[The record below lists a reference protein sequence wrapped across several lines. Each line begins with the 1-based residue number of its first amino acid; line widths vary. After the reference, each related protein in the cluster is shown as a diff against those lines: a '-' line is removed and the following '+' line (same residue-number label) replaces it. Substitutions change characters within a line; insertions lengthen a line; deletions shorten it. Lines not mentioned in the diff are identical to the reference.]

1 MGGALTNRPFISK
14 LSKIEFSL
22 DSENIKLYREVKK
35 MLDIERKPVKVE
47 EVDDKKKEV
56 KLDDVEVIK
65 AKNIELEEKLRA
77 LEDKKEKKN
86 ADVKLEEFVE
96 AQKIQLQAMEDRI
109 TKLTEANVA
118 LEEDNKKTKEVA
130 KVSEIKLFCDRLL
143 NDEKHHPSVVEV
155 VRDLLLENPSDEK
168 VYKFSETIGEGD
180 EAKTRDIN
188 ISLQGVISNILS
200 AVPATQRANY
210 TEKTTSDS
218 VSLSE
223 AEQNEMED
231 KAMSKAFAKKNLKR
245 LTAVK

>member
-1 MGGALTNRPFISK
+1 MP
-14 LSKIEFSL
+14 
-22 DSENIKLYREVKK
+22 
-35 MLDIERKPVKVE
+35 DIERKPAKVD

-56 KLDDVEVIK
+56 KLDDIEIIK
-65 AKNIELEEKLRA
+65 AKNIELEEKLKT
-77 LEDKKEKKN
+77 LEEKKEKKT

-118 LEEDNKKTKEVA
+118 LTEDNKVTKSAA
-130 KVSEIKLFCDRLL
+130 KVSEIKLFCDGLL
-143 NDEKHHPSVVEV
+143 NDEKHHPSVVNT
-155 VRDLLLENPSDEK
+155 VRDILLGNSSDEK

-180 EAKTRDIN
+180 EAKTRDIT

-223 AEQNEMED
+223 KEQDDIED
-231 KAMSKAFAKKNLKR
+231 KAMSRAFAKKNIKR
-245 LTAVK
+245 LTIAK